1 MAFLAGRF
9 HKCSSNYNFFKESKM
24 QGKKLFIGNFSYDTT
39 EADLRDLF
47 SEHGKV
53 VDMRIIGD
61 KGFGFVEMD
70 TQLEAEKAKEVL
82 DGRELNGRSLRVDEA
97 RKDQGSPSG
106 RRGGKPGGGYGGGGG
121 GYGGGG
127 KGGRG
132 GKGGYGKKR

>member
-1 MAFLAGRF
+1 
-9 HKCSSNYNFFKESKM
+9 M

-70 TQLEAEKAKEVL
+70 DAGA
-82 DGRELNGRSLRVDEA
+82 GPPA
-97 RKDQGSPSG
+97 RPWVS
-106 RRGGKPGGGYGGGGG
+106 
-121 GYGGGG
+121 
-127 KGGRG
+127 
-132 GKGGYGKKR
+132 